1 MTRTLI
7 LMRHAK
13 SSWDE
18 YTLADHDRPLNKRG
32 QRSAKALGAWLAG
45 KPWQPDQALV
55 STATRT
61 RETFS
66 ELGLS
71 LDADFTRTLYHAEA
85 VEMQLVLETAVGE
98 TVLMIGHNPG
108 ISEFAHDMVVA
119 APPHP
124 RFAGFPTGATVVI
137 EFDIQSWDDVETH
150 TGRVLD
156 FVIPRELMA

>member
-13 SSWDE
+13 SSWDD

-32 QRSAKALGAWLAG
+32 RRSATALAEWLAT

-61 RETFS
+61 QETFAG
-66 ELGLS
+66 LGLS
-71 LDADFTRTLYHAEA
+71 LTADFTRTLYHADA
-85 VEMQLVLETAVGE
+85 AEMQLVLETASGN

-108 ISEFAHDMVVA
+108 ISLFAQALA
-119 APPHP
+119 ATAPDHP
-124 RFAGFPTGATVVI
+124 RFADFPTGATVVMS
-137 EFDIQSWDDVETH
+137 FDIADWDRIEPR
-150 TGRVLD
+150 TGEVLD

>member
-13 SSWDE
+13 SSWDD
-18 YTLADHDRPLNKRG
+18 YTLTDHDRPLNKRG
-32 QRSAKALGAWLAG
+32 QRSAKALGAWLAS

-61 RETFS
+61 RETFVG
-66 ELGLS
+66 LGLS
-71 LDADFTRTLYHAEA
+71 LDGEFTRSLYHADA
-85 VEMQLVLETAVGE
+85 AEMQLVLETAVGE

-108 ISEFAHDMVVA
+108 ISLFAQDMVKT
-119 APPHP
+119 APKHP
-124 RFAGFPTGATVVI
+124 RFADFPTGATAVI
-137 EFDIQSWDDVETH
+137 EFDIQSWGAVDTH

-156 FVIPRELMA
+156 FVIPRELLA

>member
-13 SSWDE
+13 SSWDD

-32 QRSAKALGAWLAG
+32 QRSAKALGEWLSG
-45 KPWQPDQALV
+45 KPIQPGQALV

-61 RETFS
+61 RETFAG
-66 ELGLS
+66 LGLS
-71 LDADFTRTLYHAEA
+71 LVADFTRTLYHADA
-85 VEMQLVLETAVGE
+85 AEMQLVLETAVGE

-108 ISEFAHDMVVA
+108 ISLFAQDMAA
-119 APPHP
+119 APSKHP
-124 RFAGFPTGATVVI
+124 RFADFPTGATVVM
-137 EFDIQSWDDVETH
+137 EFDIQSWDDLETH

-156 FVIPRELMA
+156 FVIPRELSA

>member
-13 SSWDE
+13 SSWDD

-32 QRSAKALGAWLAG
+32 RRSAKALGEWLAT

-61 RETFS
+61 QETYAG
-66 ELGLS
+66 LGLS
-71 LDADFTRTLYHAEA
+71 LGADFTRTLYHADA
-85 VEMQLVLETAVGE
+85 AEMQLVLETANGE

-108 ISEFAHDMVVA
+108 ISLFAKDMA
-119 APPHP
+119 ATTPKHP
-124 RFAGFPTGATVVI
+124 RFADFPTGATALM
-137 EFDIQSWDDVETH
+137 EFDIASWDDVEPG
-150 TGRVLD
+150 TGKVLD
-156 FVIPRELMA
+156 FVIPRELMT